1 MHEILRRY
9 IREKEMKIERLPRW
23 AETKLPHGFLLYVL
37 GNLRKKVP
45 AAADHLLSSEQ
56 CAFNCARYL
65 ILHSALFSHMQHI
78 FLSALGG
85 DYELRVKY
93 VCERAFENVSFS
105 VQTTTARLQG
115 LSVSG
120 KK

>member
-1 MHEILRRY
+1 
-9 IREKEMKIERLPRW
+9 MKIEKLPRW

-65 ILHSALFSHMQHI
+65 ILHSALFSQE
-78 FLSALGG
+78 SASSL
-85 DYELRVKY
+85 
-93 VCERAFENVSFS
+93 FS
-105 VQTTTARLQG
+105 YLIPCLTL
-115 LSVSG
+115 
-120 KK
+120 